1 MRILGIDP
9 GLHTTGYGFIEG
21 EGLGVRLIEAGFIRT
36 NPKDNLPVRLGHI
49 HRAVNKIIRKFKPEV
64 LVLEKLYAHWKH
76 PTTAYIL
83 GYARGMV
90 CLAAEEN
97 NIEVFEYA
105 ATRIKKALVGNGHA
119 SKLQMQRMIQG
130 LLSLKTMPEPPDVSD
145 ALALCIG
152 HSYIATKS
160 YDCPNLR

>member
-9 GLHTTGYGFIEG
+9 GLHTTGYGLIKG
-21 EGLGVRLIEAGFIRT
+21 EGLRVILIEAGFIRT
-36 NPKDNLPVRLGHI
+36 NPKDNLPMRLGHI
-49 HRAVNKIIRKFKPEV
+49 HRAVNKIIRKLKPEV

-97 NIEVFEYA
+97 NLALFEYA

-119 SKLQMQRMIQG
+119 SKLQMQKMIQE
-130 LLSLKTMPEPPDVSD
+130 LLTLKTMPEPPDVSD
-145 ALALCIG
+145 ALALAVG
-152 HSYIATKS
+152 HSYMRR
-160 YDCPNLR
+160 NQ